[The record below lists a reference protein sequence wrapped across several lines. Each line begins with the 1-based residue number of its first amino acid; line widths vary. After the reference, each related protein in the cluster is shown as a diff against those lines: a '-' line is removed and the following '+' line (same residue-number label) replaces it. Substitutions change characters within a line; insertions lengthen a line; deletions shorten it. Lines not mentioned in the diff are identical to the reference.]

1 MAPGLA
7 SSFSREAPVA
17 GLAGP
22 PAGLAGRPHAGVL
35 VALRL
40 ASMAGLL
47 IALRVDASV
56 LIALRIDA
64 GGLYRAGLA
73 GGLSRAG
80 LAGPTASCVTARAT
94 GVISGAKVTGS
105 PWPTP
110 DSSADSRWTCTQAT
124 DPNVEIEL
132 VNRLRACR

>member
-73 GGLSRAG
+73 G
-80 LAGPTASCVTARAT
+80 PTASCVTARAT

-124 DPNVEIEL
+124 NPDVEVKLID
-132 VNRLRACR
+132 RLRACR